1 MKRLIIL
8 VLAITI
14 SLGSS
19 GCTTSNNRKTPTEL
33 WVVTEETTGDG
44 MNYIASEL
52 AKQFAEENP
61 ESSIRLD
68 VLPTDKTEREAYLE
82 SLRVK
87 IGSGDGPD
95 IYLLPATAQLVTD
108 NPLKYSYYHLDSLF
122 PDVVIA
128 MGNRQF
134 ADLSQYYDNDKE
146 LGKEDLLDIV
156 MDAGIRNGKR
166 YVLPLRFNMSTY
178 VIIPSLLEKTGVS
191 ESCFKQDL
199 ISCLQK
205 VLDSKNED
213 LISGIAATY
222 SMGFFSCPID
232 YETGDVKIRRDGV
245 LRCADLV
252 RGILQQ
258 IEYLPPRYSMSA
270 YVYTHHTSSIA
281 PAKIQNLSNYL
292 DSAAIAHAE
301 GIEMNVLPV
310 HSLEGQVT
318 ATVTYYAA
326 VDVSCR
332 TPRLA
337 YKYLRMFLSEDAQWE
352 TLRRQPSSTQYPSL
366 LEQSFPVRTK
376 GCLSTIWN
384 SYKMQPSK
392 GDRGA
397 LPKLRSLAPDEA
409 VIDSL
414 TEQIDQVNFITDLVS
429 SLDTVLTANNVEESF
444 DNWLAELQ
452 FSLAEG

>member
-82 SLRVK
+82 SLRMK

-122 PDVVIA
+122 PDVA

-191 ESCFKQDL
+191 ESC
-199 ISCLQK
+199 
-205 VLDSKNED
+205 
-213 LISGIAATY
+213 
-222 SMGFFSCPID
+222 
-232 YETGDVKIRRDGV
+232 
-245 LRCADLV
+245 
-252 RGILQQ
+252 
-258 IEYLPPRYSMSA
+258 
-270 YVYTHHTSSIA
+270 SSRI
-281 PAKIQNLSNYL
+281 
-292 DSAAIAHAE
+292 
-301 GIEMNVLPV
+301 
-310 HSLEGQVT
+310 
-318 ATVTYYAA
+318 
-326 VDVSCR
+326 
-332 TPRLA
+332 
-337 YKYLRMFLSEDAQWE
+337 
-352 TLRRQPSSTQYPSL
+352 
-366 LEQSFPVRTK
+366 
-376 GCLSTIWN
+376 
-384 SYKMQPSK
+384 
-392 GDRGA
+392 
-397 LPKLRSLAPDEA
+397 
-409 VIDSL
+409 
-414 TEQIDQVNFITDLVS
+414 
-429 SLDTVLTANNVEESF
+429 
-444 DNWLAELQ
+444 
-452 FSLAEG
+452 